1 MEELKSTYSEEGF
14 LGEERETSSSE
25 EEEEEE
31 DKEILE
37 EEGEKGRSREFLSIR
52 TRRIPSVRI

>member
-14 LGEERETSSSE
+14 LGEERETSSS